1 MKQNLIMDIVQSMLP
16 YLNNAQIQRF
26 RTIYDKICEIKHTL
40 GQY

>member
-1 MKQNLIMDIVQSMLP
+1 MNRSILSIVEFNS
-16 YLNNAQIQRF
+16 F